1 MRNRNNV
8 TESSVEKAKLTPNE
22 AKVIRVFYN
31 LEAAGSKKSRTRKF
45 VENLSAQKH
54 ELLLESGLRKIR
66 ETLDV
71 EKAY

>member
-31 LEAAGSKKSRTRKF
+31 LEAAGSKKSRKSKKRKRGRITF
-45 VENLSAQKH
+45 VRFEGKI
-54 ELLLESGLRKIR
+54 GLFYGVSK
-66 ETLDV
+66 
-71 EKAY
+71 